1 VELPVPANETA
12 GAPVP
17 GRWQPGQSGNP
28 LGRPKGTKNH
38 LVELQRQ
45 LEVAVR
51 EHVSAERVC
60 KIIDKVCQMAEDG
73 NVKAAK
79 LILDKVISNAGNGG
93 DEVPENGKR
102 VVFVIQNAT
111 FAAQQKP
118 VPVET
123 DSAQV
128 IEGEFT
134 ETHTNPSN
142 TLQDLAG
149 N

>member
-1 VELPVPANETA
+1 MELPVPANPA
-12 GAPVP
+12 APVA

-38 LVELQRQ
+38 LVELQRK

-60 KIIDKVCQMAEDG
+60 RIIDKVCQMAEDG

-134 ETHTNPSN
+134 ETHTSPTS
-142 TLQDLAG
+142 TLQDHDG
-149 N
+149 H